1 VKAPAIPP
9 APAPMNA
16 RSKTVRVLKRGLV
29 GPGLLNRV
37 GSEIE
42 AKGFGL
48 VRVMRPLRLN
58 ERWFG
63 FGDGRVRESI
73 EEEDI
78 TMCERESK
86 RHIFSFFVLLVFF
99 FFF

>member
-1 VKAPAIPP
+1 MNAPAIPP

-29 GPGLLNRV
+29 GPGLNRV
-37 GSEIE
+37 ESEIE

-48 VRVMRPLRLN
+48 VRVRMMPLKSN

-63 FGDGRVRESI
+63 FGD
-73 EEEDI
+73 
-78 TMCERESK
+78 
-86 RHIFSFFVLLVFF
+86 
-99 FFF
+99 

>member
-1 VKAPAIPP
+1 MNAPAIPP

-29 GPGLLNRV
+29 GPGLNRV

-48 VRVMRPLRLN
+48 VRVMRPLRLKSN

-63 FGDGRVRESI
+63 FGD
-73 EEEDI
+73 
-78 TMCERESK
+78 
-86 RHIFSFFVLLVFF
+86 
-99 FFF
+99 